1 MSRMPRDPHE
11 TNSGHAALPEPPQPA
26 TPRRSVW
33 PLVFAAI
40 LAMFASGVL
49 LLLTLGMFGLMLA
62 VAAMVFLFVAMHYI
76 VWGRW
81 LGDAIRRDVAE
92 EEAAEALRAAQ
103 RTEESPP
110 TP

>member
-1 MSRMPRDPHE
+1 MSPLPRDPHE
-11 TNSGHAALPEPPQPA
+11 TNGSHAAMPEPPAPI

-40 LAMFASGVL
+40 LAVFASGVL

-62 VAAMVFLFVAMHYI
+62 VAALVFMFVAMHYV

-92 EEAAEALRAAQ
+92 EEAAEALRIAQ
-103 RTEESPP
+103 LNEDSPP